1 MAGKKSKI
9 SKQSSVKKSKTTK
22 PLTKEESLSSVVR
35 GMEAIATGK
44 DSRYHL
50 K

>member
-22 PLTKEESLSSVVR
+22 PPTKEESLSSVVR
-35 GMEAIATGK
+35 GMEDIAKGNNA
-44 DSRYHL
+44 RYHL
-50 K
+50 R

>member
-22 PLTKEESLSSVVR
+22 PPTKEESLSSVVR
-35 GMEAIATGK
+35 DMESIATGK
-44 DSRYHL
+44 DTRYHL
-50 K
+50 R

>member
-35 GMEAIATGK
+35 GMEAIVARK
-44 DSRYHL
+44 DSRHHL
-50 K
+50 R

>member
-22 PLTKEESLSSVVR
+22 PPTKEESLSSVVR
-35 GMEAIATGK
+35 DMEAIATGK
-44 DSRYHL
+44 NARYHL
-50 K
+50 R